1 VNSFDNAV
9 RRPSLL
15 ATESD
20 ETTVEKAHMIY
31 SHSEPARSPAEAH
44 SQSDERGSWRSSPEA
59 SSFRI
64 KIGSEG
70 GKSLRVG
77 DGNIAVL
84 WRYSFLQWMAGRAG
98 WSLAA
103 AALVAFANDLIS
115 FAQTGTYRVIP
126 AGQVWF
132 DIHVASLN
140 LMQAVVQRFLH
151 PLLWDPV
158 IATMLQWPAWSL
170 LGAPAAV
177 FIAIAANRGVRAC

>member
-1 VNSFDNAV
+1 MRV
-9 RRPSLL
+9 
-15 ATESD
+15 SD
-20 ETTVEKAHMIY
+20 DH
-31 SHSEPARSPAEAH
+31 
-44 SQSDERGSWRSSPEA
+44 
-59 SSFRI
+59 
-64 KIGSEG
+64 
-70 GKSLRVG
+70 
-77 DGNIAVL
+77 IAAFHHHP
-84 WRYSFLQWMAGRAG
+84 FLQRMAGLAG
-98 WSLAA
+98 WVLAA

-177 FIAIAANRGVRAC
+177 FIAIAPNRGA

>member
-1 VNSFDNAV
+1 MIYPIPNRHAV
-9 RRPSLL
+9 RPKRILSPMR
-15 ATESD
+15 E
-20 ETTVEKAHMIY
+20 E
-31 SHSEPARSPAEAH
+31 AR
-44 SQSDERGSWRSSPEA
+44 DNSPELFLSA
-59 SSFRI
+59 SSLRI

-70 GKSLRVG
+70 EKSARVG
-77 DGNIAVL
+77 DDHIAAL
-84 WRYSFLQWMAGRAG
+84 RCYSFLQRMAGRAG
-98 WSLAA
+98 WVLAA

-115 FAQTGTYRVIP
+115 FAQTGTYRVMP

-177 FIAIAANRGVRAC
+177 FIAIAPNRGT

>member
-1 VNSFDNAV
+1 M
-9 RRPSLL
+9 R
-15 ATESD
+15 
-20 ETTVEKAHMIY
+20 EKA
-31 SHSEPARSPAEAH
+31 R
-44 SQSDERGSWRSSPEA
+44 DSSPESFFSA
-59 SSFRI
+59 SDLRI

-70 GKSLRVG
+70 GKSVRVG
-77 DGNIAVL
+77 DDYIAAL
-84 WRYSFLQWMAGRAG
+84 QRHPFLQRMTGLAG
-98 WSLAA
+98 WALAA
-103 AALVAFANDLIS
+103 AALAAFANDLIS
-115 FAQTGTYRVIP
+115 FAQTGSYRVIP

-177 FIAIAANRGVRAC
+177 FIAIAANRGA